1 MKFQAFFLWFL
12 ITLWIITLV
21 IVILKGEKLYH
32 LVILIS
38 LIYRLQILK
47 HLIWLL
53 DRFIFYLFFQIF
65 FKSVFYLFS
74 SFSLF
79 TLIWYLSITPLHFI
93 GFYLFIIC
101 VTTRMKVPESE
112 DFAFLIYFLRSST
125 GVGKQQLWVKYT
137 LCWFCQQLPR
147 STATPIP
154 PALAA
159 AVFLLQCAEVTTET
173 LWPA

>member
-1 MKFQAFFLWFL
+1 MVLQYENKFFKPKRVTICNVDVFKSLSELSQFTVKLAMKFQAFFLWFL

-112 DFAFLIYFLRSST
+112 DFAFLIYF
-125 GVGKQQLWVKYT
+125 
-137 LCWFCQQLPR
+137 
-147 STATPIP
+147 
-154 PALAA
+154 
-159 AVFLLQCAEVTTET
+159 
-173 LWPA
+173 